1 MSEKKSNYAVID
13 LEIHLEI
20 VLCCGSEVEEKREIP
35 SQLRLHQPQTME
47 TRAKYWSKNN
57 HKVFDLNS

>member
-1 MSEKKSNYAVID
+1 MNAIENVKAEIGEKYVWKKSNYAVID

-35 SQLRLHQPQTME
+35 SQLRLH
-47 TRAKYWSKNN
+47 
-57 HKVFDLNS
+57 